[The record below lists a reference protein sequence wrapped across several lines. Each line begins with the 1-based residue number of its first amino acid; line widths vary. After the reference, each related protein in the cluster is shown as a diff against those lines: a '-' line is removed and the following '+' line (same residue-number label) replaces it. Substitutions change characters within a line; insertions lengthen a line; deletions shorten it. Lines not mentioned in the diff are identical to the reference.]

1 MKWWGIPP
9 LGGEPLGAARRR
21 RGHGDDPGPG
31 HPPKGLVV
39 DGRDES
45 RSDETDS
52 DGFHHPT
59 SCVAG
64 AIAVSS
70 RLDAD
75 RCRLGRP
82 VSLVMVVVDGVS
94 VKRLPE
100 GLGPPKRWLLIGVA
114 VRWIQWFCPRLQL
127 NDTRR
132 CNLRELQAEL
142 GRPTMMMSRSL
153 DDQSLVEACRAGR
166 TEAFDVLVE
175 RYQERLYPT
184 ILRLTG
190 SPEDAEDVLQDAFVR
205 AFEKLDQFQG
215 ESSFYT
221 WVYRIAVNLALS
233 GHRKRRI
240 RSALRLGGRPLAS
253 RGAHPADES
262 AESDPSAPLERA
274 ERERIVED
282 ALNRL
287 SPEHRAIV
295 VLKDF
300 DGHRYEEISAI
311 LDIPVGTVRSRLHRA
326 RCELRDRLRV
336 LVDEPQPIRQGST
349 SVP

>member
-1 MKWWGIPP
+1 
-9 LGGEPLGAARRR
+9 
-21 RGHGDDPGPG
+21 
-31 HPPKGLVV
+31 
-39 DGRDES
+39 
-45 RSDETDS
+45 
-52 DGFHHPT
+52 
-59 SCVAG
+59 
-64 AIAVSS
+64 
-70 RLDAD
+70 
-75 RCRLGRP
+75 
-82 VSLVMVVVDGVS
+82 
-94 VKRLPE
+94 
-100 GLGPPKRWLLIGVA
+100 
-114 VRWIQWFCPRLQL
+114 
-127 NDTRR
+127 
-132 CNLRELQAEL
+132 
-142 GRPTMMMSRSL
+142 MMMSRSL

-205 AFEKLDQFQG
+205 AFEKLGQFHG
-215 ESSFYT
+215 ESTFYT

-240 RSALRLGGRPLAS
+240 RNALRLERTPPAS

-262 AESDPSAPLERA
+262 AESDPSAPMERA

-287 SPEHRAIV
+287 SAEHRAIV

-300 DGHRYEEISAI
+300 EGHRYEEISTI

-336 LVDEPQPIRQGST
+336 LVDEPQSLRQGS
-349 SVP
+349 SSLP